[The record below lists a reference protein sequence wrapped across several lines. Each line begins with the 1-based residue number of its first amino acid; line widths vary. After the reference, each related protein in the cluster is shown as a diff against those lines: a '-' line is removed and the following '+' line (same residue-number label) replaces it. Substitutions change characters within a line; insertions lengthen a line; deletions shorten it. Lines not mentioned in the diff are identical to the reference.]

1 MAQQTLG
8 NDFIPYLKS
17 TSRQSWAGPLDAISI
32 KTNKSG
38 REQWAY
44 DGKFMYIP
52 NLNAG
57 KSEQEYNQSAAQL
70 GLTSIVV
77 DGCYIDDTECMK
89 NSKVNLDRVYWLP

>member
-1 MAQQTLG
+1 
-8 NDFIPYLKS
+8 
-17 TSRQSWAGPLDAISI
+17 
-32 KTNKSG
+32 
-38 REQWAY
+38 
-44 DGKFMYIP
+44 MYIP

-77 DGCYIDDTECMK
+77 DGCYIDNRECMK